1 VTVEHIALDS
11 GLVEQVRALTGA
23 STEETSSFI
32 EGAIRQALIRRGE
45 EPVSGT
51 KEEGPN

>member
-1 VTVEHIALDS
+1 MTVELIALDA
-11 GLVEQVRALTGA
+11 GLVEQVRSLTG
-23 STEETSSFI
+23 STTEEPSSFI